1 MGNISLLA
9 CRFRY
14 IIMKQKFLEALCVN
28 NAMSAEDEPQ
38 HVRSVFVWGIL
49 YWQETYSRGLIK
61 RKTDAPRLNTQIL
74 LPNGFINNGQ
84 TNWCPLEAN
93 VILRSQIE
101 FYMRGLLEK
110 WQYRSVTVC
119 HLLVL
124 KFTLGHYAKEQ
135 CFVFRRAL
143 RQA

>member
-1 MGNISLLA
+1 MLPDWIP
-9 CRFRY
+9 
-14 IIMKQKFLEALCVN
+14 KF
-28 NAMSAEDEPQ
+28 
-38 HVRSVFVWGIL
+38 
-49 YWQETYSRGLIK
+49 Y
-61 RKTDAPRLNTQIL
+61 L

-101 FYMRGLLEK
+101 FYMQGLLEK

-143 RQA
+143 RQAWKSGKFIVRVRTKWEMKLILTFSVAFKEEKMLLFLWWQQMQSQRTDWIK